1 MTTVTTEKLIYSRT
15 RLGTLG
21 DLESRL
27 RAVVLP
33 GLLSALSDDDGW
45 FVLETARAHG
55 MEQQFY
61 LADGVDAD
69 VLSYAIETAE
79 ALSL

>member
-1 MTTVTTEKLIYSRT
+1 M
-15 RLGTLG
+15 G
-21 DLESRL
+21 DLECRL

-45 FVLETARAHG
+45 FVLETVDAHG

-61 LADGVDAD
+61 LASDIDAD
-69 VLSYAIETAE
+69 VLSYAIEAAE